1 MEPNKE
7 KALSGFNY
15 SIAVIMASI
24 PGLNIF
30 GIGFAIVYV
39 IYSTGDYSSW
49 KRMKPCVYVLYI
61 LALVMD
67 GIWMITWIAVL
78 EPEFDSLG
86 KQAAT
91 AFKAFLLIIWG
102 NVLLLLITLLMN
114 LKKVYDGLYDEPN
127 APSQISP
134 DFMPAPQ
141 KEPAIL
147 SEPQYKPPVKVE
159 LIPQQEVKQA

>member
-7 KALSGFNY
+7 KAQSGFNY
-15 SIAVIMASI
+15 AIAVIMASI

-30 GIGFAIVYV
+30 GVGFALIYV
-39 IYSTGDYSSW
+39 IYSTGDHDSW

-61 LALVMD
+61 LSLVMD
-67 GIWMITWIAVL
+67 GIWMITWMILL

-86 KQAAT
+86 KQVAT
-91 AFKAFLLIIWG
+91 ALKAFMLIIWG

-114 LKKVYDGLYDEPN
+114 LKKVYDTLYDETSGPT
-127 APSQISP
+127 QISP
-134 DFMPAPQ
+134 DCMPAPK

-147 SEPQYKPPVKVE
+147 SEPQYNPPVKVE
-159 LIPQQEVKQA
+159 TILQKEEKQA